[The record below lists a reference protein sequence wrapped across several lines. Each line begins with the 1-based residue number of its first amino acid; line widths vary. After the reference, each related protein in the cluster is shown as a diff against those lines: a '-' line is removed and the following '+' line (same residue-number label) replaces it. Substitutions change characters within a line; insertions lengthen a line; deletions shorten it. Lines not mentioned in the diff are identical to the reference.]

1 VISIALAP
9 DMQAYHFIAAAHGLD
24 DLRRRRLKIAT
35 LDELNDPFDLLGVN
49 LGDQP
54 LRHAF
59 RVMRDELSKSH
70 GLLCFS
76 RDWRNPVLWS
86 HYADRHRGLC
96 FAFDIPDDLV
106 GPVHYSR
113 RRLAVDAESLRNPR
127 QLSPNQARELLF
139 TKFSHWRYEN
149 EVRGFVT
156 LEDRDPETGLYFA
169 DFGEK
174 LRLAG
179 VIVGAQ
185 SDISRGKLGDA
196 LGNLQP
202 TVEVFKARLAFRT
215 FRVVRQRGAKLWV

>member
-1 VISIALAP
+1 
-9 DMQAYHFIAAAHGLD
+9 MRTYHFIGAKFGLD

-49 LGDQP
+49 LGDES
-54 LRHAF
+54 LRNAF
-59 RVMRDELSKSH
+59 GVMKEELSKSR

-86 HYADRHRGLC
+86 HYADKHKGLC
-96 FAFDIPDDLV
+96 LAFEVSAEQV
-106 GPVHYSR
+106 GPVRYSR
-113 RRLAVDAESLRNPR
+113 RRLAVDAASLMNPR
-127 QLSPNQARELLF
+127 QLHLDEARQFLF

-156 LEDRDPETGLYFA
+156 LEDRDPETGLYFT

-174 LRLAG
+174 LRLVG
-179 VIVGAQ
+179 VIVGARSSITR
-185 SDISRGKLGDA
+185 SDLSDA
-196 LGNLQP
+196 LGDLQA

-215 FRVVRQRGAKLWV
+215 FRVVRQRNNRLWV